1 MNVNVQWREKFIY
14 FDDFVISIYASIV
27 ASKESGLEVNAKKT

>member
-14 FDDFVISIYASIV
+14 FDDFIILIYDSLV
-27 ASKESGLEVNAKKT
+27 ASKESGLEVNDKKT

>member
-1 MNVNVQWREKFIY
+1 MDVNVQWREKFIY
-14 FDDFVISIYASIV
+14 FDEFVILMYDSLV